1 MRILLCNAQVP
12 FARGGA
18 ELLVESLRDELRR
31 RSHEVEIVTL
41 PYACDTR
48 ERIVSS
54 ALAWRL
60 VDLDRV
66 AGERVDRVI
75 ATRFPSYLVR
85 HPHKVVWLVHQLR
98 QVYDLKGT
106 EHSDFGD
113 GAGDRAVIDTV
124 RRMDAQGLGEARRV
138 FSISR
143 NTADRLRRFNDLE
156 ATVLYPPPKLAGA
169 YRSAGYGDY
178 VFSVGRLDAMKRF
191 DRLLRAV
198 AAASRPVRCRIAG
211 VGPERDA
218 LAALAEKLG
227 IAERVEWLGWV
238 DDERL
243 VELYAGAL
251 AVYYAPFDEDYG
263 YVTVEAF
270 LAGRPVLTT
279 ADAGGVLEFV
289 RDGGNGYV
297 AAPAEPRVLGAAS
310 SAPRQLGAALDRLFD
325 DRALAARLGE
335 AGRAAVAGIGWDAVI
350 AGLLDDDPA
359 NEAANGEASPARA

>member
-31 RSHEVEIVTL
+31 RGHQADIVTL
-41 PYACDTR
+41 PYSWDTR
-48 ERIVSS
+48 EKIVTS

-60 VDLDRV
+60 VDLERV

-106 EHSDFGD
+106 AHSDFGD
-113 GAGDRAVIDTV
+113 GERDRAAIDMV
-124 RRMDAQGLGEARRV
+124 RRMDAQGLGEARRI

-143 NTADRLRRFNDLE
+143 NTAERLRRFNDLE
-156 ATVLYPPPKLAGA
+156 ATVLYPPPALAGA
-169 YRSAGYGDY
+169 YRSGAHGDY
-178 VFSVGRLDAMKRF
+178 VFSAGRLDPMKRF
-191 DRLLRAV
+191 DQLLRGV
-198 AAASRPVRCRIAG
+198 AATAKPVRCRIAG
-211 VGPERDA
+211 EGPARAALEE
-218 LAALAEKLG
+218 LAAKLG
-227 IAERVEWLGWV
+227 IAERVEFLGWV
-238 DDERL
+238 DDAAL
-243 VELYAGAL
+243 VEHYAGAL

-270 LAGRPVLTT
+270 LAGRPVVTT

-289 RDGGNGYV
+289 RDGVNGYV
-297 AAPAEPRVLGAAS
+297 TAPD
-310 SAPRQLGAALDRLFD
+310 APRPLAAALDRLWN
-325 DRALAARLGE
+325 DRALATRLGA
-335 AGRAAVAGIGWDAVI
+335 AGRAEVAGIGWDAVI
-350 AGLLDDDPA
+350 AGLLGDDAGGEVEPDRAPGD
-359 NEAANGEASPARA
+359 AAAAKLRGGFQ

>member
-31 RSHEVEIVTL
+31 RGHQADIVTL
-41 PYACDTR
+41 PYSWETR
-48 ERIVSS
+48 EKIVTS

-106 EHSDFGD
+106 AHSDFGD
-113 GAGDRAVIDTV
+113 GERDRAAIDMV
-124 RRMDAQGLGEARRV
+124 RRMDAQGLGEARRI

-143 NTADRLRRFNDLE
+143 NTAERLRRFNDLE
-156 ATVLYPPPKLAGA
+156 ATVLYPPPALAGA
-169 YRSAGYGDY
+169 YRSGPPGDY
-178 VFSVGRLDAMKRF
+178 VFSAGRLDPMKRF
-191 DRLLRAV
+191 DQLLRAV
-198 AAASRPVRCRIAG
+198 AASSKSLRCRIAG
-211 VGPERDA
+211 EGPARESLQE
-218 LAALAEKLG
+218 LAAKLG
-227 IAERVEWLGWV
+227 IADRVELLGWV
-238 DDERL
+238 DDAAL
-243 VELYAGAL
+243 VEHYSGAL

-270 LAGRPVLTT
+270 LAGRPVVTT
-279 ADAGGVLEFV
+279 SDAGGVLEFV
-289 RDGGNGYV
+289 RDGVNGYV
-297 AAPAEPRVLGAAS
+297 TAPD
-310 SAPRQLGAALDRLFD
+310 APRPLAAALDRLWD
-325 DRALAARLGE
+325 DRALATRLGA
-335 AGRAAVAGIGWDAVI
+335 AGRADVAGIGWDAVI
-350 AGLLDDDPA
+350 EGLLDEDVREP
-359 NEAANGEASPARA
+359 